1 MHFLIFSLPG
11 GESLA
16 WSGGDAASR
25 LIVAILGKHIRRD
38 NPSAILVAG
47 RAYHHGLLADEEL
60 HHHNPKGQGFF
71 QDNPSHNPIDNPS
84 TILGA
89 GPGVQIKLETQ
100 SSSGLVPWGGGGMVR
115 WRCS

>member
-60 HHHNPKGQGFF
+60 HHHNPMGQGLF
-71 QDNPSHNPIDNPS
+71 QDNPSHNPSVLVPKWYLDRF
-84 TILGA
+84 LG
-89 GPGVQIKLETQ
+89 GFLETAAPGTQ
-100 SSSGLVPWGGGGMVR
+100 ES
-115 WRCS
+115 